1 MLKFVNKDGKLRY
14 LLLDDDTK
22 PREVNEIAKEVLRD
36 LGIIIEDDDA
46 EEKPRPSGI
55 SQDDIKHLKGD

>member
-14 LLLDDDTK
+14 LLLDDDTQ
-22 PREVNEIAKEVLRD
+22 PREVNEIAKEVLKD
-36 LGIIIEDDDA
+36 LGIIIEDDDT

-55 SQDDIKHLKGD
+55 SQDDIKHLKGE

>member
-14 LLLDDDTK
+14 LLLDDDSQ
-22 PREVNEIAKEVLRD
+22 PREVNKLAKEVLKD
-36 LGIIIEDDDA
+36 LGILLEDEDA
-46 EEKPRPSGI
+46 EDKLKPSGV